1 MSIGLETEL
10 KLRAT
15 DAALRALEDVASLG
29 RTRLGPARA
38 TDEVDVYLDTDD
50 GRLAVERWA
59 CRIRSRDGRRL
70 VSLKGPAE
78 HAAGDPLHRRPE
90 VEGPAPGDEADVPH
104 PVAWPPSPAR
114 DLVLRVAGDA
124 PLGERLTLRQHR
136 TERAVTL
143 GEARVA
149 TLSLDRVR
157 VEVHGASLGGFAVAE
172 LEVAPGG
179 ADAWLGEVAASLLA
193 RPGLEP
199 EPASKLERAL
209 ELARGAAG
217 IGS

>member
-15 DAALRALEDVASLG
+15 EAALRALEGEASLG
-29 RTRLGPARA
+29 RARLGPARG

-59 CRIRSRDGRRL
+59 CRIRTRDGRRL
-70 VSLKGPAE
+70 VSMKGPAE
-78 HAAGDPLHRRPE
+78 HAAGDTLHRRPE
-90 VEGPAPGDEADVPH
+90 VEGPAPGDDADLPH

-114 DLVLRVAGDA
+114 DLVLRLAGDA
-124 PLGERLTLRQHR
+124 PLGERLSLRQHR

-143 GEARVA
+143 EDTRVA
-149 TLSLDRVR
+149 TLSLDRVE
-157 VEVHGASLGGFAVAE
+157 VEVNGAPLGGFAVAE

-179 ADAWLGEVAASLLA
+179 AEAWLDEVAASLLA

-199 EPASKLERAL
+199 EPSSKLERAL